1 MRRGR
6 CVAGDPRFNLARCF
20 RATFRVDQLLGEG
33 YNGLLVSRHLERI
46 ADQSLREEG
55 HEVPWN
61 NQNTFLYS
69 MNSVLSSATQNSGVY
84 GIFKPDQWIYIGES
98 GNIKQRLIQHLNR
111 DNECIVRHG
120 PTAFIFELCLSGER
134 VQRQDALI
142 LEFLPPC
149 NTTLG

>member
-1 MRRGR
+1 M
-6 CVAGDPRFNLARCF
+6 
-20 RATFRVDQLLGEG
+20 
-33 YNGLLVSRHLERI
+33 LVSRHLERI
-46 ADQSLREEG
+46 AGQSLREEG
-55 HEVPWN
+55 HEMPWN

-120 PTAFIFELCLSGER
+120 PTAFIFELCPSSER